1 MQQQEYKRY
10 EQIGNWDF
18 SDIKYTVEQ
27 QTNWDFY
34 EKIKKYSN
42 NQSLLLD
49 LGTGG
54 GEKALEK
61 LPQVGMIIATDFS
74 EKMIATAKQ
83 NQKKYDQKRIQFA
96 VMDNLKMTFPEQL
109 FDIVCAR
116 HTIIDAKQIYSCL
129 KRDGILVI
137 EGVDKKD
144 CWEVKSLFGRGQAF
158 NDAISIS
165 QKDYQAIQE
174 AGFSEIDRQ
183 EIIQY
188 EYYQTE
194 QDLLALLFKTPIL
207 NDFVQLHNTKKSNQN
222 RIEKD
227 KFENM

>member
-1 MQQQEYKRY
+1 
-10 EQIGNWDF
+10 
-18 SDIKYTVEQ
+18 
-27 QTNWDFY
+27 
-34 EKIKKYSN
+34 
-42 NQSLLLD
+42 
-49 LGTGG
+49 
-54 GEKALEK
+54 
-61 LPQVGMIIATDFS
+61 MIIATDFS

-83 NQKKYDQKRIQFA
+83 NQKKYAPKQIQFA

-174 AGFSEIDRQ
+174 AGFSEIDRK

-188 EYYQTE
+188 KYYQTE
-194 QDLLALLFKTPIL
+194 QDLLDLLFK
-207 NDFVQLHNTKKSNQN
+207 H
-222 RIEKD
+222 RY
-227 KFENM
+227 